1 MYSWFMALSSLPS
14 RWIAWAS
21 LIGAVVLLLWPIA
34 PDTPLWDMPG
44 VFGGGRSG
52 VESADIVTPIGAL
65 ISGDPVGDG
74 GDRLQLAGGL
84 FLLGLAVGAGLRS
97 GHRRRMPAVRD
108 ESLLEPHGFYQ
119 P

>member
-1 MYSWFMALSSLPS
+1 MALPPLLS

-21 LIGAVVLLLWPIA
+21 LIGAMVLLLWPIA

-44 VFGGGRSG
+44 VFGGGRPG
-52 VESADIVTPIGAL
+52 VESADVITPISAL
-65 ISGDPVGDG
+65 ISGESVGDG

-97 GHRRRMPAVRD
+97 GHRRRMQAVRD
-108 ESLLEPHGFYQ
+108 ESPLEPHGFYQ

>member
-1 MYSWFMALSSLPS
+1 MYSSFMALSPRFLSLT
-14 RWIAWAS
+14 AWAS
-21 LIGAVVLLLWPIA
+21 LVGAVVLLLWPIA

-44 VFGGGRSG
+44 VFGGGRPG

-65 ISGDPVGDG
+65 ISGDSVGDG

-84 FLLGLAVGAGLRS
+84 FLLGVAVGAWLRS
-97 GHRRRMPAVRD
+97 GHRRRMPAVAD
-108 ESLLEPHGFYQ
+108 DSLLAPHGFYQ

>member
-1 MYSWFMALSSLPS
+1 
-14 RWIAWAS
+14 
-21 LIGAVVLLLWPIA
+21 
-34 PDTPLWDMPG
+34 MPG
-44 VFGGGRSG
+44 VFGGGRPG
-52 VESADIVTPIGAL
+52 VESTDVITPIGAL
-65 ISGDPVGDG
+65 ISRESVGDG

-97 GHRRRMPAVRD
+97 GHRRRMQAARD

>member
-1 MYSWFMALSSLPS
+1 MALSPFTY

-21 LIGAVVLLLWPIA
+21 VIGAVVLLLWPIA

-44 VFGGGRSG
+44 VFGGGRPG
-52 VESADIVTPIGAL
+52 VESANVVTPIGAL
-65 ISGDPVGDG
+65 ISGDSVGDG

-97 GHRRRMPAVRD
+97 GDRRRMPAEGD
-108 ESLLEPHGFYQ
+108 ESVVLESHGFYQ

>member
-1 MYSWFMALSSLPS
+1 MALSPLPS
-14 RWIAWAS
+14 RSIAWAS

-44 VFGGGRSG
+44 VFGGGRPG

-65 ISGDPVGDG
+65 ISGESVGDG

-84 FLLGLAVGAGLRS
+84 FLLGLAVGVGLRS
-97 GHRRRMPAVRD
+97 GNRRRMPAVAD
-108 ESLLEPHGFYQ
+108 ESVLGSHNFYQ

>member
-1 MYSWFMALSSLPS
+1 MALSAFPS

-44 VFGGGRSG
+44 VFGGGRPD
-52 VESADIVTPIGAL
+52 VEPAAIVTPIGAL
-65 ISGDPVGDG
+65 ISGESVGDG

-97 GHRRRMPAVRD
+97 GHRRRMPAVAD
-108 ESLLEPHGFYQ
+108 ESVLESHGFYQ

>member
-1 MYSWFMALSSLPS
+1 MALSPFTS

-21 LIGAVVLLLWPIA
+21 VIGAVVLLLWPIA

-44 VFGGGRSG
+44 VFRGGRPG
-52 VESADIVTPIGAL
+52 VESANVVTPIGAL
-65 ISGDPVGDG
+65 ISGDSVGDG

-84 FLLGLAVGAGLRS
+84 FLLGLAVGAGLRL
-97 GHRRRMPAVRD
+97 GDRRRMPAVAD
-108 ESLLEPHGFYQ
+108 GSVLEPHGFYQ